1 VGGLVGRNWSDSSVI
16 DSYAEGS
23 VTGSGSVGGLV
34 GSHSFGSVANS
45 YYDHNEVLVNGKK
58 VITVGALLGEDFGQ
72 WLANGKSLDVDDRLS
87 QEHGYYLINN
97 VSDLKELLA
106 FGQDSS
112 LRFRLASDLDLA
124 TEVDFYIP
132 YLAGQFDGNGH
143 RISDLNLSL
152 DFVAQT
158 GLFGVLAS
166 GGEISAIS
174 VVNAKV
180 TGTEN
185 VGGLVGRN
193 DGTVSGSCF
202 AGSVIGYGSV
212 GGLVGVC
219 SGAVR
224 DSYASGSVTGESGVG
239 GLVALCFGTVNNS
252 HYDYE
257 ELRINGK
264 SIITIGALSAGDFEQ
279 WLANDKF
286 LDVNQ
291 RLSQDDSYYVINDV
305 SDFRSLL
312 AFGQDSTLRFR
323 LNGDIDL
330 GNDLNFY
337 IPYLA
342 GEFDG
347 AGHIVANLSFTFDFV
362 MQVGLFGYLHHS
374 ARVAELGV
382 EGVNLTGSMNVGG
395 LVGDNNGGSVS
406 RSYSTG
412 SVTGGDF
419 VGGLIGVNRGN
430 ANNSYSTCNVSGDW
444 AIGGLMGAIHGGTVS
459 NSYSAATVTGRSRVG
474 GLAGELTSGT
484 VSKCYSSGSVT
495 GDSDVGGLLG
505 INFHGTVSN
514 SFWDVQTSGME
525 ESNGGTGKTTAE
537 MQSIGAFSGAGW
549 DITAVANPGVRNTAY
564 IWNMVDGETYP
575 FLSWESVS

>member
-1 VGGLVGRNWSDSSVI
+1 MGRNWSDSSVI